1 MKLKTFI
8 LSSLSIVL
16 PLCAVSTNA
25 IAAKVTLKLAHNLEQ
40 SHVIH
45 KALDYMAKEVKE
57 KSNGELILR
66 IYPNRQMGDA
76 RETIELL
83 QNDALDMTKAN
94 SSELE
99 PFVKE
104 MAVFTCPYL
113 FNNDEHFKKVL
124 YGSAGKSI
132 TDKTKNSGFTVLSSY
147 VGGSRNFYTKKPIYS
162 PADLKGMKIRV
173 ISTPTTN
180 RIIELLGGSPVPVPL
195 GEVYTALQQGVID
208 GAENNIPSYTSTR
221 HVEVAKYFTED
232 QHTSMPDY
240 LVIANKV
247 WNKLDENQQK
257 ILLDAAK
264 ESEIYQQK
272 LWDEET
278 VHSRREAEKIGTTF
292 IQVDKQPFRDALIPL
307 YNDFKQNPVFSQIIA
322 DIEAEAK

>member
-1 MKLKTFI
+1 MKFRKLV
-8 LSSLSIVL
+8 LSTLCIALPALS
-16 PLCAVSTNA
+16 VSTNA
-25 IAAKVTLKLAHNLEQ
+25 FAEKVTLKLAHNLDQ

-45 KALDYMAKEVKE
+45 KALDYMAKEVQE
-57 KSNGELILR
+57 KSNGDLKIR

-113 FNNDEHFKKVL
+113 FNDDNHFKKVL
-124 YGSAGKSI
+124 YGPVGKTI
-132 TDKTKNSGFTVLSSY
+132 TDKTQSSGFMVLSSY

-162 PADLKGMKIRV
+162 AADLKGMKIRV

-180 RIIELLGGSPVPVPL
+180 RIIELLGASPVPIPL

-221 HVEVAKYFTED
+221 HMEVAKFFTEN

-240 LVIANKV
+240 LVISNKI
-247 WNKLDENQQK
+247 WNKLDEKQRA
-257 ILLDAAK
+257 ILLEAAK

-278 VHSRREAEKIGTTF
+278 VKARQQAEQNGTTF
-292 IQVDKQPFRDALIPL
+292 IQTDKQPFREALKPL
-307 YNDFKQNPVFSQIIA
+307 YEEFTKNPNYSKIIA
-322 DIEAEAK
+322 DIEVAGK

>member
-8 LSSLSIVL
+8 LSSLSIAL

-25 IAAKVTLKLAHNLEQ
+25 MAAKVTLKLAHNLEQ

-57 KSNGELILR
+57 KSNGELTLR

>member
-8 LSSLSIVL
+8 LSSLSIAL

>member
-278 VHSRREAEKIGTTF
+278 IHSRREAEKIGTTF

>member
-1 MKLKTFI
+1 MKLNKFI
-8 LSSLSIVL
+8 LSALCTAL
-16 PLCAVSTNA
+16 PLFSVSTNA
-25 IAAKVTLKLAHNLEQ
+25 LAAKVTLKLAHNLEQ

-45 KALDYMAKEVKE
+45 KALDHMAKEVQE
-57 KSNGELILR
+57 KSNGELKIR

-113 FNNDEHFKKVL
+113 FNGDEHFKKVL
-124 YGSAGKSI
+124 YGEAGKSI
-132 TDKTKNSGFTVLSSY
+132 TDKTQKSGFTVISSY

-162 PADLKGMKIRV
+162 PADLKGLKIRV

-240 LVIANKV
+240 LIIANKV
-247 WNKLDENQQK
+247 WDKLDENQRN
-257 ILLDAAK
+257 ILQEAAK
-264 ESEIYQQK
+264 NSEIYQQK

-278 VHSRREAEKIGTTF
+278 VRSRQEAEKLGTTF
-292 IQVDKQPFRDALIPL
+292 IQVDKQPFRDALKPL
-307 YNDFKQNPVFSQIIA
+307 YEDFKNNPVFSKVIA
-322 DIEAEAK
+322 DIEAVAQ